1 MGYEVEMKGPGAGT
15 VNGFF
20 ALAGCRKPMDSQDPD
35 CDGGSV
41 FFGSV
46 TLEIMGIW
54 HQFDLEKWWKMCEPC
69 GV

>member
-1 MGYEVEMKGPGAGT
+1 LTQEVVGYEVEMKGPGAGT

-46 TLEIMGIW
+46 TLEIMGKTAPI
-54 HQFDLEKWWKMCEPC
+54 
-69 GV
+69 

>member
-46 TLEIMGIW
+46 TLEIMGKTAPI
-54 HQFDLEKWWKMCEPC
+54 
-69 GV
+69 